1 MIDISELE
9 NSQRL
14 LYISAYEMC
23 KKEISTRDLE
33 TSKAIEEIVVKF
45 KSLIND
51 TVLLSRY
58 LEGEINC
65 SINYGKT
72 VGIYGKSVRNTHWWS
87 DYKGQVKKL
96 NYWSRYSQYLV
107 ECKGWDPVVVE
118 NSIDASTDI
127 VLNVLANPITG
138 EKQDIR
144 GLVFGHVQ
152 SGKTAHYI
160 GLINKAI
167 DAGYKIIIVLSG
179 VHNNLRSQTQTRI
192 DEEVLGRESNLDKIL
207 SKNYVGNKKV
217 GVWKISINQPISD
230 FPVQALTSRDEKGD
244 FNNAMSNLS
253 LNPPLLIV
261 TKKNKTVLE
270 TICKHWKESNT
281 NVDRDADGI
290 SAKYPLLLIDDE
302 ADQASP
308 NTKDCYTETGELK
321 ADQVSPNTKDCY
333 TETGELKPEYDASTI
348 NKLIRQLLDLFKCKS
363 YVGYTATPYANI
375 FIPPKVIDNKNGDD
389 LFPRDFI
396 IKIPKS
402 PQYIGAKEFFG
413 LKNDKNEEMP
423 LYREI
428 KSETNTQTS
437 SNQEAEIED
446 NKDSIGLMLDSAIQM
461 FFLSTAARNCRGQ
474 RNQANTML
482 IHTDRLK
489 AEHSIWEDKINDY
502 LETLQNQIVFNDED
516 TLQNLKNLW
525 IDDYQQTSK
534 KMYELYRNRVGKLPA
549 ESWENIEKEL
559 RILSRDGPSKIRLKK
574 INGDSEDFL
583 TYKEHKDKN
592 QPYNVI
598 VLGGDKLSRG
608 LTLEGLTVSYFSR
621 PSKNY
626 DTLMQMGRWF
636 GYRSGYLDLCRLFVP
651 SVLYDNFRHISIAT
665 ENLLKQIDYMNE
677 IDATPEKFGLRVATH
692 PQMLISNKNKLRTGR
707 DFELSFSNT
716 FSQTTR
722 IDVDAK
728 KYQNNYDAVVRLL
741 NSLGPHMN
749 ADEFVKELGLKK
761 KTSQSNHIFW
771 RHQPGEFILKFFE
784 NYNTSKRSSKTNSNN
799 MAEYVKNQLKF
810 GGLTDWTVC
819 LINIGKYHDLTIGPV
834 ENIGRGILRNSGKEG
849 TIIDDVFSLKTL
861 TSFDHEYLDYSQNQI
876 DAMRKLKSDKKND
889 GAKKVSADY
898 LRDKVRERTQGLLIL
913 YPLDTDKI
921 KELKIEGE
929 DFPTPF
935 AFAAV
940 FPHNRER
947 GEILSYR
954 LNDVGL
960 QNEDL
965 E

>member
-1 MIDISELE
+1 MIDISELDY
-9 NSQRL
+9 SKRL
-14 LYISAYEMC
+14 LYISAYEEC
-23 KKEISTRDLE
+23 KKEISTRDIKQ
-33 TSKAIEEIVVKF
+33 SKAIDEIATKY
-45 KSLIND
+45 KPLIKD
-51 TVLLSRY
+51 TALLSRY

-65 SINYGKT
+65 SIEYGKT
-72 VGIYGKSVRNTHWWS
+72 VGIYGKNVRNSHWWS
-87 DYKGQVKKL
+87 DYKVQNNKL
-96 NYWSRYSQYLV
+96 NYWSRYSKYLI
-107 ECKGWDPVVVE
+107 EKKGWDPVVVE

-127 VLNVLANPITG
+127 VMNVLANPISG

-167 DAGYKIIIVLSG
+167 DAGYKIIIVLAG

-192 DEEVLGRESNLDKIL
+192 DEEVLGRESSLDALLNGNYDRYNKIGVWEI
-207 SKNYVGNKKV
+207 SKNQ
-217 GVWKISINQPISD
+217 SLSD
-230 FPVQALTSRDEKGD
+230 FPVQALTSRDENGD
-244 FNNAMSNLS
+244 FNNKKMTIS
-253 LNPPLLIV
+253 LNPPILLVI
-261 TKKNKTVLE
+261 KKNKSVLE
-270 TICKHWKESNT
+270 EINKYWDKCNT
-281 NVDRDADGI
+281 NIDKDSDGI
-290 SAKYPLLLIDDE
+290 SPKYPLLLIDDE

-321 ADQVSPNTKDCY
+321 S
-333 TETGELKPEYDASTI
+333 EYNPSTI

-375 FIPPKVIDNKNGDD
+375 FIPPKVIDDKNGDD

-396 IKIPKS
+396 VKMQKS
-402 PQYIGAKEFFG
+402 PQYFGAKEFFG
-413 LKNDKNEEMP
+413 LKNQEKGEAIP

-428 KSETNTQTS
+428 EPIINAQTPS
-437 SNQEAEIED
+437 GQESKAE
-446 NKDSIGLMLDSAIQM
+446 NNNDSIELMLESAIQM

-474 RNQANTML
+474 RNQPNSML

-489 AEHSIWEDKINDY
+489 AEHSILEDKINDY
-502 LETLQNQIVFNDED
+502 LVELQNQIIFNDDD
-516 TLQNLKNLW
+516 TLQNLKTLW
-525 IDDYQQTSK
+525 TNDYLQTSK
-534 KMYELYRNRVGKLPA
+534 KMYELYRNRVGKLPI
-549 ESWENIEKEL
+549 ETWEIIEKEL
-559 RILSRDGPSKIRLKK
+559 RLLSRDGPSKIRLKK

-583 TYKEHKDKN
+583 TYKEHIEKN

-636 GYRSGYLDLCRLFVP
+636 GYRPGYLDLCRLFVP
-651 SVLYDNFRHISIAT
+651 SRLYDNFRHISLAT
-665 ENLLKQIDYMNE
+665 ENLLQQIDYMNDL
-677 IDATPEKFGLRVATH
+677 DATPEVFGLRVATH
-692 PQMLISNKNKLRTGR
+692 PDMLISSRNKLRNGR
-707 DFELSFSNT
+707 DYKLSFSNT
-716 FSQTTR
+716 YAQTTR

-728 KYQNNYDAVVRLL
+728 KYQNNFDAVVKLL
-741 NSLGPHMN
+741 YSLGPHVN
-749 ADEFVKELGLKK
+749 ADEFVKELGLRK

-771 RHQPGEFILKFFE
+771 RHQPGELIVEFFK
-784 NYNTSKRSSKTNSNN
+784 NYKTTKRLTKTNSNN
-799 MAEYVKNQLKF
+799 MAEYVENQLKY

-834 ENIGRGILRNSGKEG
+834 ENIGRGIERNTKKKSSV
-849 TIIDDVFSLKTL
+849 IDGVFSLKTL
-861 TSFDHEYLDYSQNQI
+861 TSLDHEYLDYSQDQI
-876 DAMRKLKSDKKND
+876 DAMNKLKSDKKKE

-929 DFPTPF
+929 DVPTPF

-940 FPHNRER
+940 FPHNRDR
-947 GEILSYR
+947 GDILSYR

-960 QNEDL
+960 QNEDF

>member
-1 MIDISELE
+1 MIDISELD
-9 NSQRL
+9 NSERL
-14 LYISAYEMC
+14 LYISAYEKC

-33 TSKAIEEIVVKF
+33 PSKAIEEIVAKF
-45 KSLIND
+45 KPLIND

-72 VGIYGKSVRNTHWWS
+72 VGIYGKNVRNTHWWS
-87 DYKGQVKKL
+87 DYKGQNKKL
-96 NYWSRYSQYLV
+96 NYWSRYSKYLI
-107 ECKGWDPVVVE
+107 EYKGWDPVVVE

-127 VLNVLANPITG
+127 VMNVLANPITG

-192 DEEVLGRESNLDKIL
+192 DEEVLGRESDLDKIL
-207 SKNYVGNKKV
+207 SKKYVENKKV
-217 GVWKISINQPISD
+217 GVWKISSNQSISD
-230 FPVQALTSRDEKGD
+230 FPVQALTSRNEKGD
-244 FNNAMSNLS
+244 FNKAMLKLS

-270 TICKHWKESNT
+270 TICNFCEKNNA

-308 NTKDCYTETGELK
+308 NTKDCYT
-321 ADQVSPNTKDCY
+321 D
-333 TETGELKPEYDASTI
+333 TGELKPEYDASTI
-348 NKLIRQLLDLFKCKS
+348 NGLIRHLLDLFKCKS

-375 FIPPKVIDNKNGDD
+375 FIPPKVIDDKNGDD

-396 IKIPKS
+396 IKMPKS

-413 LKNDKNEEMP
+413 LKNDENEEMP

-437 SNQEAEIED
+437 SNQEEEIED
-446 NKDSIGLMLDSAIQM
+446 NKDSIGLMLESAIQM

-489 AEHSIWEDKINDY
+489 AEHSIWEGKINEY
-502 LETLQNQIVFNDED
+502 LETLRDQIVFNDED

-525 IDDYQQTSK
+525 MDDYQQTSK
-534 KMYELYRNRVGKLPA
+534 KMYELYRNRVRKLPVGT
-549 ESWENIEKEL
+549 WEDIEKEL

-574 INGDSEDFL
+574 INGDSDDFL
-583 TYKEHKDKN
+583 TYKDHKDNN

-636 GYRSGYLDLCRLFVP
+636 GYRPGYLDLCRLFVP
-651 SVLYDNFRHISIAT
+651 SGLYDNFRHISIAT
-665 ENLLKQIDYMNE
+665 ENLLGQIDYMNE
-677 IDATPEKFGLRVATH
+677 MDATPEQFGLRVATH
-692 PQMLISNKNKLRTGR
+692 PDMIISNKNKIRTGQ
-707 DFELSFSNT
+707 DVELSFSNT

-722 IDVDAK
+722 IDIDAK
-728 KYQNNYDAVVRLL
+728 KYQNNYDTVVRLL

-749 ADEFVKELGLKK
+749 AAEFVKELGLKD
-761 KTSQSNHIFW
+761 KTPQSNHIFW
-771 RHQPGEFILKFFE
+771 RHQPGELILEFFE
-784 NYNTSKRSSKTNSNN
+784 NYKTSKRSSKTNSNN

-834 ENIGRGILRNSGKEG
+834 KNIGRGIRRNTGKEG
-849 TIIDDVFSLKTL
+849 TIIDGVFSLKTL
-861 TSFDHEYLDYSQNQI
+861 TSLNHEYLDYSQDQI
-876 DAMRKLKSDKKND
+876 DAMNKLKSDKKRE

-913 YPLDTDKI
+913 YPLDTDQI

-929 DFPTPF
+929 DYSTPF

-940 FPHNRER
+940 FPHNRNK
-947 GEILSYR
+947 GDILSYR

>member
-1 MIDISELE
+1 MIDISELDY
-9 NSQRL
+9 SQRL
-14 LYISAYEMC
+14 LYISAYEEC
-23 KKEISTRDLE
+23 KKEISTRDLKP
-33 TSKAIEEIVVKF
+33 SKAIEEIVAKY
-45 KSLIND
+45 KPLIHD
-51 TVLLSRY
+51 TDHLSRY

-65 SINYGKT
+65 SIEYGNT
-72 VGIYGKSVRNTHWWS
+72 VGIYGKNVRNSHWWS
-87 DYKGQVKKL
+87 DYKVQNTKL
-96 NYWSRYSQYLV
+96 NYWSRYSKYLI
-107 ECKGWDPVVVE
+107 EKKNWDPVVVE
-118 NSIDASTDI
+118 NSIDASTDT
-127 VLNVLANPITG
+127 VMNVLADPITG

-167 DAGYKIIIVLSG
+167 DAGYKIIIVLAG

-192 DEEVLGRESNLDKIL
+192 DEEVLGRESSLDALLNGNYDRYNKIGVWEI
-207 SKNYVGNKKV
+207 SKNQ
-217 GVWKISINQPISD
+217 SLSD
-230 FPVQALTSRDEKGD
+230 FPVQAFTSRDENGD
-244 FNNAMSNLS
+244 FNNKKLTIS
-253 LNPPLLIV
+253 LNPPILFV

-270 TICKHWKESNT
+270 AINNYWEKCNT
-281 NVDRDADGI
+281 NVDKDADGI

-321 ADQVSPNTKDCY
+321 
-333 TETGELKPEYDASTI
+333 PEYNPSTI
-348 NKLIRQLLDLFKCKS
+348 NKLIRHLLDLFKCKS

-375 FIPPKVIDNKNGDD
+375 FIPPKVIDDKNGDD

-396 IKIPKS
+396 VKMQKS
-402 PQYIGAKEFFG
+402 PQYFGAKDFFG
-413 LKNDKNEEMP
+413 LKNDKNEDMP

-428 KSETNTQTS
+428 VAKNSAQIE
-437 SNQEAEIED
+437 QESCLN
-446 NKDSIGLMLDSAIQM
+446 NKESIGQMLESAIQM

-474 RNQANTML
+474 RNHPNSML

-489 AEHSIWEDKINDY
+489 AEHSVWEDKINDY

-516 TLQNLKNLW
+516 TLQYLKTLW
-525 IDDYQQTSK
+525 MDDYLPTSK

-549 ESWENIEKEL
+549 ESWEDIEKEL
-559 RILSRDGPSKIRLKK
+559 RLLSRDGPGKIRLKK

-583 TYKEHKDKN
+583 TYKEHIDKN

-636 GYRSGYLDLCRLFVP
+636 GYRPGYLDLCRLFVP
-651 SVLYDNFRHISIAT
+651 SRLYDNFRHISIAT
-665 ENLLKQIDYMNE
+665 ENLLQQIDYMNDL
-677 IDATPEKFGLRVATH
+677 DATPEMFGLRVATH
-692 PQMLISNKNKLRTGR
+692 PDMLISSRNKLRTGR
-707 DFELSFSNT
+707 DFELSFCNT

-722 IDVDAK
+722 IDVDAV
-728 KYQNNYDAVVRLL
+728 KYQNNYDAVVKLL
-741 NSLGPHMN
+741 HSLGTHMT

-771 RHQPGEFILKFFE
+771 MHQPGELIAEFFKD
-784 NYNTSKRSSKTNSNN
+784 YKTTKRSSKTNSNN
-799 MAEYVKNQLKF
+799 MAEYVKNQLKY

-819 LINIGKYHDLTIGPV
+819 LINIGEYHDLTIGPV
-834 ENIGRGILRNSGKEG
+834 KNIGRGIKRNTGKEG
-849 TIIDDVFSLKTL
+849 TIIDGVFSLKTL
-861 TSFDHEYLDYSQNQI
+861 TSLDQEYMDYSQDQI
-876 DAMRKLKSDKKND
+876 DAMNTLKSDKRKE
-889 GAKKVSADY
+889 GLKRVSADY
-898 LRDKVRERTQGLLIL
+898 LREKVRERTQGLLIL

-921 KELKIEGE
+921 NELKIEGE
-929 DFPTPF
+929 EYPTPF

-940 FPHNRER
+940 FPHNQNK
-947 GEILSYR
+947 GDILSYR
-954 LNDVGL
+954 VNDVGL
-960 QNEDL
+960 ENEDL